1 MGAVLY
7 GVNITLDEALF
18 NAGWRYLALAGVI
31 FAGGISY
38 LGSVLDFGCFQAG
51 TDKIGTETIKIRQF
65 CVIMHNYA

>member
-7 GVNITLDEALF
+7 GVNIALDEALF

-38 LGSVLDFGCFQAG
+38 LGMCWILGVFRLEQIKSVL
-51 TDKIGTETIKIRQF
+51 KR
-65 CVIMHNYA
+65 